1 MWHYPRVEEP
11 SQISS
16 KVSNFPL
23 PNRTQVN
30 QSRSFGCCSL
40 PHLPNPLKTILL
52 PVGNSLTRT
61 QGLNIV
67 IGGTAF
73 ATPLALAFITTS
85 TIDSWGLPVSLLGLA
100 TFPSQYLPYA
110 FLLTTLLIS
119 GPLGAL
125 IHGTGLVGAHLY
137 DLLTGLYPQ
146 YGGPRRSLIATPGW
160 MRRLW
165 GTRAELVRPY
175 GTVLNANAA
184 VGAAS
189 DGVGVSAWGVGWG
202 KWGEGQRLGGDAEVG
217 EGAGLQRGRS
227 TAGLAVAGFVLVS
240 CVLGMVFMWYRDP
253 EGWWTT
259 IKGELFGGDMSG
271 GMATSGV

>member
-1 MWHYPRVEEP
+1 
-11 SQISS
+11 
-16 KVSNFPL
+16 
-23 PNRTQVN
+23 
-30 QSRSFGCCSL
+30 
-40 PHLPNPLKTILL
+40 LKTILL
-52 PVGNSLTRT
+52 PVGSSLTRT

-119 GPLGAL
+119 GPIGAL

-184 VGAAS
+184 VGAPS

-202 KWGEGQRLGGDAEVG
+202 KWGEGQRLGGDPEVGG

-227 TAGLAVAGFVLVS
+227 TAGLAVAGFVLIS

-271 GMATSGV
+271 GMATSGVQGSLAARLR